1 MTRSLALVFTLALL
15 WGASYP
21 LLKTAVETIPPV
33 TVAALRSLVAGL
45 LLLAILSW
53 RGNPPWRSGMGARA
67 FVTQATFNCIIPWVL
82 LAWAVRSI
90 DAGLATILNSLS
102 PIFVFLLTWAVTR
115 HEAVTM
121 RKFAGVALGIAGVLT
136 IIGVDALAG
145 VGQQTLAQLACV
157 AGALSYAIAAIV
169 GRRFDA
175 QSPLVPAAGSTLA
188 AAIVLLPIAFAF
200 EQPWTL
206 APSTR
211 SLAALLALSVF
222 STGLAFVVYFHL
234 LSTIGSI
241 ATASQAYLRIVV
253 GVGLSILFLGES
265 LSTSVAIGLALVL
278 AGVVAMTVPSRSA
291 T

>member
-53 RGNPPWRSGMGARA
+53 RGRPPWRSGMGARA
-67 FVTQATFNCIIPWVL
+67 FVTQAAFNCIIPWVL

-121 RKFAGVALGIAGVLT
+121 RKFAGVALGIAGVLV
-136 IIGVDALAG
+136 IIGMDALAG
-145 VGQQTLAQLACV
+145 VGKQTLAQLACV
-157 AGALSYAIAAIV
+157 GGALSYAIAAIV
-169 GRRFDA
+169 GRRFD
-175 QSPLVPAAGSTLA
+175 
-188 AAIVLLPIAFAF
+188 
-200 EQPWTL
+200 